1 MRKNELIRAFYKY
14 FTDESGC
21 EADMAEGGAE
31 EESGDMLGPAI
42 APVHQSP
49 SALNVKAEVSPI
61 DVVVVGL
68 LLLLFYGCCCYSL
81 TYV

>member
-1 MRKNELIRAFYKY
+1 
-14 FTDESGC
+14 
-21 EADMAEGGAE
+21 MAEGGAE

-61 DVVVVGL
+61 DVASVTL
-68 LLLLFYGCCCYSL
+68 
-81 TYV
+81 